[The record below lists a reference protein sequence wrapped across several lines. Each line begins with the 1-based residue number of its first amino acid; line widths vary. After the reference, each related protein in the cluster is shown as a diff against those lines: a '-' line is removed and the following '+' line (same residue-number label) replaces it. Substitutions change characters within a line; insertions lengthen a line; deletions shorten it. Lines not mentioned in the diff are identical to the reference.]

1 MRELKNRLRQCQ
13 PYYIERDLLPN
24 LYFREDREEIEK
36 WVFVYSFIRRL
47 PDVSIGVRL
56 GYTSQNIY
64 HIKLDIL
71 KTNKDLINSFLFTQH
86 IF

>member
-1 MRELKNRLRQCQ
+1 MRELKNRLKQCQ

-24 LYFREDREEIEK
+24 LYFREDRQEIEK

-71 KTNKDLINSFLFTQH
+71 KANKDLINDFLFIQR

>member
-1 MRELKNRLRQCQ
+1 MRELKNRLKKCQ
-13 PYYIERDLLPN
+13 PYYIDKDLLPN

-36 WVFVYSFIRRL
+36 WVFVYSFIRKL
-47 PDVSIGVRL
+47 PDVSIGIRL

-71 KTNKDLINSFLFTQH
+71 KANKDLINNFLFDH
-86 IF
+86 NIF